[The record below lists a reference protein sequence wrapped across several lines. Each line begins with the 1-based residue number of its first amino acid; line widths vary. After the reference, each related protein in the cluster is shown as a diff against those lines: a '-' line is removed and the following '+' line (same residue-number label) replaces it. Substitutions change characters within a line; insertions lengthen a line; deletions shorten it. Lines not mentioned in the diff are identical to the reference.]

1 MKTVIT
7 LCVVWLSSG
16 VLAQDK
22 PTPFQD
28 AILLSIAEINKNIA
42 EINKNRAE
50 INNNIAVI
58 NTRLAT
64 IDESLTRQ
72 TSRMDAFDAKLD
84 GLTYKVATIQAVQ
97 QTTKNWLF
105 LFIGILGPIIG
116 YFFVVLRK
124 LSPLAK
130 VKDTYAFRPGNKP
143 EFTRVRSTKRVK
155 TRPAS

>member
-7 LCVVWLSSG
+7 LFVFWVLSLG
-16 VLAQDK
+16 VIAQDQ

-28 AILLSIAEINKNIA
+28 AILSSIAEINK
-42 EINKNRAE
+42 
-50 INNNIAVI
+50 NIAVI

-84 GLTYKVATIQAVQ
+84 GLTYTVATIQAVQ
-97 QTTKNWLF
+97 KTTNKWLVMG
-105 LFIGILGPIIG
+105 IGILAPIIG

-143 EFTRVRSTKRVK
+143 EFTRVRPKKRAK
-155 TRPAS
+155 ARPAA